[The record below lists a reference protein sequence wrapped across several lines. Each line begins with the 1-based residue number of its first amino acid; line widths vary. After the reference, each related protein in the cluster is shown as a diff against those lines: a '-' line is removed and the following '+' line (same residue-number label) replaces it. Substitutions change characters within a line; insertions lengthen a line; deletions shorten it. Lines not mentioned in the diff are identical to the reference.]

1 MKISVMKTYDNSI
14 SFLIFNT
21 YLYLVFCFRHWKV
34 VFGEREH
41 RPYQWPCVSC
51 GPQWSLQ
58 IRIRFVRQRIDPT
71 LETNKQKVFRRA
83 NLLIYN
89 LVLRPLVGQQR
100 PRWQPR
106 PRRPWQRLRAAVMA
120 GVTYSPGRLQQG
132 LARVLQQKPFLRA
145 KCPSLVKLRS
155 HCCYLTKFLVRAR

>member
-1 MKISVMKTYDNSI
+1 MKTQVFNF
-14 SFLIFNT
+14 FLIFNT
-21 YLYLVFCFRHWKV
+21 YLYLVFCFRHRKV
-34 VFGEREH
+34 V
-41 RPYQWPCVSC
+41 S
-51 GPQWSLQ
+51 
-58 IRIRFVRQRIDPT
+58 
-71 LETNKQKVFRRA
+71 RA

-106 PRRPWQRLRAAVMA
+106 PRRPWPRLRVAVMA
-120 GVTYSPGRLQQG
+120 GVTYYLGRLQRG

-155 HCCYLTKFLVRAR
+155 HCCYLTRFLVRAR